1 MELDLNSWATEACRL
16 FESGISGVSRVGIIF
31 PPDPDGIASAV
42 IIAEISSQKGL
53 EPNFIVS
60 TPENL
65 LDAIESC
72 VGKCDSVI
80 FLDLPPHGKGPL
92 QVSTEFYKS
101 IIIIDHGSRHLLN
114 YKGKGNIVRIN
125 MDIGGISTSL
135 MTYLIALQM
144 NEDNDMLSWVAAS
157 GFYGKCKTKFCTD
170 IERKALLSWPDLMEG
185 DSLKNIQRILIS
197 SAYLG
202 EEWVLL
208 AVSALQES
216 FDDPSWFLSGNS
228 ATAST
233 IRSKVKE
240 VREEIEN
247 VLDEPYLRRR
257 NFGAWEAQEPY
268 QRFVLALIAREE
280 LVDSALS
287 FFYDPPLGLA
297 YLVSNPSINLYEKVV
312 SSIGSFEGSVFGG
325 KGFLSLIVDSEFLR
339 DLIYY
344 ISRKINE

>member
-1 MELDLNSWATEACRL
+1 MDLDFDSWAIEAYRL
-16 FESGISGVSRVGIIF
+16 FESGISGVSRIGVIF
-31 PPDPDGIASAV
+31 PPNPDGIASAV

-72 VGKCDSVI
+72 VGKCDSIV
-80 FLDLPPHGKGPL
+80 FLGLPPHGKGPL

-101 IIIIDHGSRHLLN
+101 TIIIDHGSRYLSN
-114 YKGKGNIVRIN
+114 YKEKITRIN
-125 MDIGGISTSL
+125 ADIGGISTSL
-135 MTYLIALQM
+135 LTYFIALQM
-144 NEDNDMLSWVAAS
+144 SEDNDMLSWVVAS
-157 GFYGKCKTKFCTD
+157 GFYGKCKIKPCMD
-170 IERKALLSWPDLMEG
+170 IERKALLSWPELMEG
-185 DSLKNIQRILIS
+185 ARLKKIQRILIS

-228 ATAST
+228 ATASI
-233 IRSKVKE
+233 IRSKTKE
-240 VREEIEN
+240 VQKEIEN
-247 VLDEPYLRRR
+247 ILDEPYLRRG
-257 NFGAWEAQEPY
+257 NFGAWESPEPY

-280 LVDSALS
+280 LAKNALS

-297 YLVSNPSINLYEKVV
+297 YLIGNPSMNLYERIVP
-312 SSIGSFEGSVFGG
+312 SLGSFEGSAFGG
-325 KGFLSLIVDSEFLR
+325 RGFLSLIVDSEFLR
-339 DLIYY
+339 NLIYS